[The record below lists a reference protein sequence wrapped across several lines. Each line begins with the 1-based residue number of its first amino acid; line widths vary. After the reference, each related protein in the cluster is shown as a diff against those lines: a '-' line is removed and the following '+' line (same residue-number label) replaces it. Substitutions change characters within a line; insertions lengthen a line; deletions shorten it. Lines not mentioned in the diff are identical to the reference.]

1 MGVPVI
7 SGLRKLLFNIT
18 TNIYPFILK
27 RIYKMD
33 IGKNCIISRKARLD
47 RAINPKGIHIGDR
60 TWVLAGAGILT
71 HDACR
76 SLKADTSIGND
87 CVIGIRSLIMPGV
100 TIGDSVVV
108 AACSVVTK
116 DVPSN
121 CIVAGNPAR
130 IIKTNVFVENG
141 KIIGNGESIK
151 INS

>member
-1 MGVPVI
+1 MNIGEDCVI
-7 SGLRKLLFNIT
+7 SW
-18 TNIYPFILK
+18 
-27 RIYKMD
+27 
-33 IGKNCIISRKARLD
+33 KAHLD
-47 RAINPKGIHIGDR
+47 KSINPKGINIGKKTWILNGSMILSHDYSRSLIKDTHIGSNCI
-60 TWVLAGAGILT
+60 V
-71 HDACR
+71 
-76 SLKADTSIGND
+76 
-87 CVIGIRSLIMPGV
+87 GIRSVIMPGV

-130 IIKTNVFVENG
+130 IIKTNVLVENG